1 MLGAE
6 REGRGVKVIAGPASQ
21 LLACRIARDMGV
33 APSLVEFRRFPDG
46 EAYTRILDDIEG
58 SVAIVQSTQ
67 TDQDFVALLQLI
79 DACGGAEQVNVVI
92 PYMGYARQ
100 DKQFK
105 RGEPVSIRAMAR
117 AIPADNVFTI
127 NIHDE
132 GSMQHF
138 GAKASNLN
146 AAPLIG
152 RHIASL
158 GLSNPVLIA
167 PDDGALYLA
176 KSAANDLGID
186 FDYLEKTRHSG
197 DAVTVHPRELDVR
210 DRDVIIIDDII
221 STGGTVAEAAAL
233 LKQQGALDVYVAAVH
248 AVLANNAILRLF
260 SAGIRDIIATDT
272 LDQGSGCVSVAPLV
286 ASALGSL

>member
-1 MLGAE
+1 M
-6 REGRGVKVIAGPASQ
+6 KVIAGPASQ
-21 LLACRIARDMGV
+21 LLACRIAREMGI

-58 SVAIVQSTQ
+58 SVAIIQNTL
-67 TDQDFVALLQLI
+67 TDPDFVALLQLI
-79 DACGGAEQVNVVI
+79 DACSGAEKVNVVI

-100 DKQFK
+100 DRQFK
-105 RGEPVSIRAMAR
+105 SGEPVSIRAMAR
-117 AIPADNVFTI
+117 AISADSVFTI

-132 GSMQHF
+132 DSMQYF
-138 GAKASNLN
+138 GTGATNLN
-146 AAPLIG
+146 AAPLLG
-152 RHIASL
+152 QYIASL
-158 GLSNPVLIA
+158 KLSDPVLIA

-176 KSAANDLGID
+176 KSAAGDLGID

-197 DAVTVHPRELDVR
+197 DTVTVHPRELDVG
-210 DRDVIIIDDII
+210 DRDVVIIDDII

-248 AVLANNAILRLF
+248 AVLAGNAVLRLF

-272 LDQGSGCVSVAPLV
+272 IDGGSGCVSIAPLV
-286 ASALGSL
+286 ARALGSL